1 MDKNEKIYKVTIK
14 ETKGVC
20 DTPLFRKMAEKGDL
34 TSIKLQGIINTDV
47 KINGYASC
55 TIETK
60 DKTFDLFYFNTEE
73 YELVSTGSSIF
84 AESVKTYFGDCDSF
98 KLVEIKTKNGKTYK
112 AVPIISMKEE
122 SENIEE

>member
-1 MDKNEKIYKVTIK
+1 MLSYLSANNGSIPARAIPDRAFYPCRNRFLFAITLKANDIYALKNDWKV
-14 ETKGVC
+14 V
-20 DTPLFRKMAEKGDL
+20 
-34 TSIKLQGIINTDV
+34 
-47 KINGYASC
+47 
-55 TIETK
+55 
-60 DKTFDLFYFNTEE
+60 
-73 YELVSTGSSIF
+73 F